1 MGTALALNRAGLL
14 NGLTEQ
20 QQLFSHGGFTRV
32 RVGNNGKSPPFAD
45 FRTGAV
51 LTHEYN
57 LLDRVVGRRRR
68 KARRARPR
76 VSRTRGFDSI
86 SSASATG
93 VLFWVCGRHTPR

>member
-20 QQLFSHGGFTRV
+20 QQLFSHGSFTRV
-32 RVGNNGKSPPFAD
+32 RVRNNGKSPPLAD

-57 LLDRVVGRRRR
+57 LLDRIVGSRRI
-68 KARRARPR
+68 KARRARPLF
-76 VSRTRGFDSI
+76 TRIRGIDSI
-86 SSASATG
+86 RADTKSDKLLT
-93 VLFWVCGRHTPR
+93 LYD